1 MKSSPRVL
9 KKSLDMTT
17 CYCSLNKK
25 VYDKTCTKMI
35 SRKIYI
41 KWITRFNVIFEI
53 EIGALCYEKLSLK
66 DKFVIKIKLKAN
78 TPKVIKSFISLKI
91 KTQKKAI
98 ASQIIC
104 FYQRSIISFSN
115 ISCLRKKTVRWTL
128 NLWFKKYA

>member
-25 VYDKTCTKMI
+25 VYDKTCIKMI

-115 ISCLRKKTVRWTL
+115 ISCLRKKNCTL
-128 NLWFKKYA
+128 NFKPLV

>member
-1 MKSSPRVL
+1 MMKSSPRVL

-115 ISCLRKKTVRWTL
+115 ISCLRKKNCTL
-128 NLWFKKYA
+128 NFKPLV

>member
-1 MKSSPRVL
+1 MMKSSPRVL

-17 CYCSLNKK
+17 CYCSLNKN
-25 VYDKTCTKMI
+25 VYDKTCTKLI

-78 TPKVIKSFISLKI
+78 TPKVIKSFLSLKI
-91 KTQKKAI
+91 KTQKNAI

-115 ISCLRKKTVRWTL
+115 ISCLRKKNCTL
-128 NLWFKKYA
+128 NFKPLV

>member
-9 KKSLDMTT
+9 KKSLVMTT

-25 VYDKTCTKMI
+25 VYDKTCIKMI